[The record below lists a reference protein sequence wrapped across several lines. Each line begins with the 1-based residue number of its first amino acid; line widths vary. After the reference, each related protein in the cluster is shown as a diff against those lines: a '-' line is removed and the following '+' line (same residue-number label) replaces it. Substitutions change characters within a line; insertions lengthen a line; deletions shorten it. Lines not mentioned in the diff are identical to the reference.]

1 MAYPTIT
8 ERDGS
13 LSATGIAKE
22 VTFGTPVTATTFL
35 PMLSNTMEVDPGWFS
50 PELMMATRDL
60 HVFNLYGQA
69 VYTGAV
75 AGPFFPSNAA
85 TLLAG
90 SIGTDV
96 VTGSANPWTH
106 TISQA
111 NTLPSFTIEKNLGNY
126 QSIQFAGCRVG
137 KMTLNV
143 PATNEAANVSY
154 DATGQSAA
162 ILTSP
167 TAVTVVNESPFVFAE
182 GSLTLFTHARA
193 EVTSASITIDNGL
206 KSTYTFSGNH
216 GPSFITPVTL
226 HVSGSI
232 TLTWSSLNDSTYG
245 DFTNLVNG
253 TLGALS
259 ISLTH
264 PGATGASLTI
274 TCPQVVLSKMTED
287 VKMTDVIMSNLTFE
301 ATKSLSSGYTVQAVL
316 LNAISTAY

>member
-13 LSATGIAKE
+13 LSATGVAKE
-22 VTFGTPVTATTFL
+22 VTFGTPVAATTFL

-85 TLLAG
+85 TLMAG
-90 SIGTDV
+90 SIGTDA
-96 VTGSANPWTH
+96 VTGTGPYTH

-111 NTLPSFTIEKNLGNY
+111 NTLPSFTIEKNLGNF
-126 QSIQFAGCRVG
+126 QSIQFAGCRIG

-162 ILTSP
+162 ILTTP
-167 TAVTVVNESPFVFAE
+167 TTFSVVNESPFVFAE
-182 GSLTLFTHARA
+182 GALTLFTHARA

-232 TLTWSSLNDSTYG
+232 TLTWSSLNDATYG
-245 DFTNLVNG
+245 DFTSMVNG

-259 ISLTH
+259 LSLTH
-264 PGATGASLTI
+264 PGGSGASLTI
-274 TCPQVVLSKMTED
+274 SCPQVVLSKMTED

-316 LNAISTAY
+316 VNSVSTAY

>member
-1 MAYPTIT
+1 MPYPTII

-13 LSATGIAKE
+13 LSATGVIKE
-22 VTFGTPVTATTFL
+22 VAFGTPLPATTFL

-96 VTGSANPWTH
+96 VTGSSNPWTH

-111 NTLPSFTIEKNLGNY
+111 NTLPSFTIEKNLGGF
-126 QSIQFAGCRVG
+126 QSLQFAGCRIG
-137 KMTLNV
+137 KLTLNV

-162 ILTSP
+162 ILTTP
-167 TAVTVVNESPFVFAE
+167 TAVSVTNESPFVFSE
-182 GSLTLFTHARA
+182 GSLTLFSHARA
-193 EVTSASITIDNGL
+193 EVTAATINIDNGL
-206 KSTYTFSGNH
+206 KSTYTYSGNH

-245 DFTNLVNG
+245 DYSSMVNG

-259 ISLTH
+259 LSLTH
-264 PGATGASLTI
+264 PGGTGASLTI
-274 TCPQVVLSKMTED
+274 NMPQVVLAKMTQD

-301 ATKSLSSGYTVQAVL
+301 ATKSLSSGYSVQAVL
-316 LNAISTAY
+316 LNQISTTY

>member
-1 MAYPTIT
+1 MPYPTII

-13 LSATGIAKE
+13 LSATGVAKE
-22 VTFGTPVTATTFL
+22 IVFGTPVTATTFL

-75 AGPFFPSNAA
+75 SGPFFPTNAA
-85 TLLAG
+85 TLMAA

-96 VTGSANPWTH
+96 VTGSSNPWTH

-111 NTLPSFTIEKNLGNY
+111 NTLPSLTIERNLGSY
-126 QSIQFAGCRVG
+126 QSIQYAGCRVG

-143 PATNEAANVSY
+143 PATNEAATVTY
-154 DATGQSAA
+154 DATGRAAA

-167 TAVTVVNESPFVFAE
+167 TAVSVTNESPFVFAE
-182 GSLTLFTHARA
+182 GALTLFSNARA
-193 EVTSASITIDNGL
+193 EVSSASITIDNGL
-206 KSTYTFSGNH
+206 KTTYTFSGNH

-226 HVSGSI
+226 HVSGTI
-232 TLTWSSLNDSTYG
+232 TVVWSSLNDATYG
-245 DFTNLVNG
+245 DFTNMVNG
-253 TLGALS
+253 TLGSLVL
-259 ISLTH
+259 SLTH
-264 PGATGASLTI
+264 PGGTGASLTL
-274 TCPQVVLSKMTED
+274 TCPQVVLNKVSPD
-287 VKMTDVIMSNLTFE
+287 VKMTDVIMSNLSFE
-301 ATKSLSSGYTVQAVL
+301 ATKSLSSGYTVQGVL